1 VLVQAEITNSANHP
15 LEVHMRTSPYF
26 KRASKRFLT
35 GTRFKTP
42 CDAVEAGAKTL
53 LEWTHILEEER
64 SLEMQVMAQ
73 RARRYLPQHKRVA
86 RAIRV

>member
-15 LEVHMRTSPYF
+15 LEVRMRTSPYF

-53 LEWTHILEEER
+53 LEWTRVLEEER
-64 SLEMQVMAQ
+64 NLELQIAAQ
-73 RARRYLPQHKRVA
+73 RMTRHIPHHRRVA
-86 RAIRV
+86 RSARS

>member
-1 VLVQAEITNSANHP
+1 
-15 LEVHMRTSPYF
+15 MRTGPYF

-53 LEWTHILEEER
+53 LEWSTVLEEER
-64 SLEMQVMAQ
+64 NKELMVRRASIERKQQ
-73 RARRYLPQHKRVA
+73 RGSTSRQGHIGALNG
-86 RAIRV
+86 